1 MMVLQDGSGGDG
13 SGDGADGHGVTCH
26 CYNTDWLSDKYY
38 WDCARGKRQI
48 MKGMSV
54 LYDVFLTL

>member
-26 CYNTDWLSDKYY
+26 CYNTDWLLIRREAK
-38 WDCARGKRQI
+38 GK
-48 MKGMSV
+48 
-54 LYDVFLTL
+54 

>member
-26 CYNTDWLSDKYY
+26 CYRL
-38 WDCARGKRQI
+38 AIR
-48 MKGMSV
+48 
-54 LYDVFLTL
+54 